1 MPKYQ
6 EKTEIDLSW
15 FDNRDSAV
23 LEIKKITR
31 RIQNKVLAELALE
44 FEKAL
49 HEGRILEIRYDQDSI
64 KELFL
69 KTTVS
74 ELE

>member
-1 MPKYQ
+1 MPKYH
-6 EKTEIDLSW
+6 EKTDIELSW
-15 FDNRDSAV
+15 QDNRDGAV

-44 FEKAL
+44 FDKAL
-49 HEGRILEIRYDQDSI
+49 HGGRILDIRYDQDSI